1 MFDLHKDFRPNLET
15 EVQLFLDFVAEIY
28 TGFKETVTHF
38 FGPASAA
45 TSADQQGGAQPAL
58 AVEGGFVGQAKA
70 GELAVSKR
78 SFKVVTE
85 CPVIVMFL
93 FQLYPRHIAQN
104 TPKLLPLMVQAISI
118 PGPPL
123 DQVPAHLKGAYSDLK
138 AAQVKTV
145 SFLTYLLQRFAEEI
159 KLHQDTIAGS
169 VVGLLKTCPDSVAIR
184 KELLVATRN
193 YLVTDFRK
201 GFFKYVPTLLE
212 EKVLVG
218 TGRACHAAL
227 RPQAYSLL
235 AELIHHVRMDLT
247 HAQLGHVIYLF
258 SRNLHDA
265 SLPLTLHTISFR
277 LMLTLVDCIYQR
289 RHESNEGR
297 ALLGKITEAF
307 MQRLGTLK
315 RAVPKML
322 KVIKQ
327 KAEEDAAAAAAAAAR
342 AAAKAGTTAAA
353 TNGSTSTA
361 VVVAKVVDGKG
372 AEEQADDKDKE
383 KDKKCDVLYLKAGVE
398 TMKEVND
405 CKHLLKTIVLGM
417 KTLVWSIS
425 NYNRPNN
432 PTPGQPAP
440 VPPPAPRGPKGL
452 TLEEVRMTSR
462 LLTCGLSC
470 LRLYFDAGDGEDIL
484 EAFGGVF
491 TVMEHRNF
499 LDLVNKQFP
508 RMFAAMV
515 ETPPLCKIA
524 AWLLNNAPLSIHMT
538 DVIMTYLMNNKLH
551 LLTQPDHE
559 DTVLI
564 LRLFHLIFSALSKYN
579 DIELVI
585 RPHTAALV
593 EACLK
598 GLLHAT
604 DPQAIIRLMRYI
616 FRSFTHSKIESLYRE
631 FLPLLPQALHL
642 LLTMLEAP
650 DEHNLE
656 DALVELCLRL
666 PVRLSALAPFLPSM
680 MKPILCA
687 LRSKQ
692 DELVVLG
699 LCVLDNWVD
708 QMYTQF
714 LHPNTKMVDSEL
726 LSALWNVLKS
736 PSQPTASHPNPNT
749 LFTIPFKAMSILG
762 KLGANNQVRT
772 LGSPHHL
779 PPLEP
784 TAQTNTGAVLMRDPR
799 DKRAP
804 GPKKQRGQPPIGV
817 ADLSGGVC
825 RLRFGLL

>member
-1 MFDLHKDFRPNLET
+1 VVSAPNQSSSHSLRTLFDLHKDFRPNLET
-15 EVQLFLDFVAEIY
+15 EVQMFLEFVAEIY

-38 FGPASAA
+38 FGPASA
-45 TSADQQGGAQPAL
+45 GAPTEGETPA
-58 AVEGGFVGQAKA
+58 AVIDDGFLGKAKP
-70 GELAVSKR
+70 GEVPTSKR
-78 SFKVVTE
+78 SFRVVTE

-104 TPKLLPLMVQAISI
+104 TPKLLPVMVQAISV
-118 PGPPL
+118 PGPPP
-123 DQVPAHLKGAYSDLK
+123 DQVPQFLKKAFEDLK

-159 KLHQDTIAGS
+159 RVHQDTIAGS

-201 GFFKYVPTLLE
+201 GFYKYVPMLLD

-218 TGRACHAAL
+218 KGRACYAML

-258 SRNLHDA
+258 SRNLHDVT
-265 SLPLTLHTISFR
+265 LPLTLHTISFR

-289 RHESNEGR
+289 RHETNEGR
-297 ALLGKITEAF
+297 VLLGKITEAF

-315 RAVPKML
+315 RSVPKLL
-322 KVIKQ
+322 KVMKQ
-327 KAEEDAAAAAAAAAR
+327 KAEDDAAAAAA
-342 AAAKAGTTAAA
+342 KAGTATTAMD
-353 TNGSTSTA
+353 GSTA
-361 VVVAKVVDGKG
+361 VVAKLVDGKG
-372 AEEQADDKDKE
+372 AEGQADE
-383 KDKKCDVLYLKAGVE
+383 KDQEKKSDVLYLKAGVE
-398 TMKEVND
+398 PIKEVHDN
-405 CKHLLKTIVLGM
+405 KNLLRTIVLGM

-452 TLEEVRMTSR
+452 TPEELHTTSR
-462 LLTCGLSC
+462 LLTSGLSC
-470 LRLYFDAGDGEDIL
+470 LRLFFETGDGEEIL
-484 EAFGGVF
+484 EPFGGVF

-499 LDLVNKQFP
+499 LDLVNTQFP
-508 RMFAAMV
+508 RMFVAIV
-515 ETPPLCKIA
+515 ETPPLCKIV
-524 AWLLNNAPLSIHMT
+524 AWLLNNQQLSIHMT
-538 DVIMTYLMNNKLH
+538 DILMTYLMNNKLH
-551 LLTQPDHE
+551 MLTQPDHP
-559 DTVLI
+559 DTVLV

-579 DIELVI
+579 DVELVI

-598 GLLHAT
+598 GLLQAT

-714 LHPNTKMVDSEL
+714 LHYNTKLVDSEL
-726 LSALWNVLKS
+726 LSALWNVLKP

-772 LGSPHHL
+772 LRVRSSCH
-779 PPLEP
+779 
-784 TAQTNTGAVLMRDPR
+784 R
-799 DKRAP
+799 
-804 GPKKQRGQPPIGV
+804 
-817 ADLSGGVC
+817 LS
-825 RLRFGLL
+825 